1 MKASLYHIQINASEI
16 KKSTHFYKELL
27 GYFEYK
33 VIYEDE
39 STLGISDGSTDFW
52 IMSTEDKYRSK
63 PYHRKAPG
71 INHIAFKV
79 ASKADVDKF
88 TEEFLNPKNI
98 ALLYETPHHFPE
110 YSEQYYAVYF
120 EDPDKIKLEVAYT

>member
-1 MKASLYHIQINASEI
+1 MKTSLYHIQINASDY
-16 KKSTHFYKELL
+16 KKSTNFYKELL

-39 STLGISDGSTDFW
+39 YALGISDGSIDFW
-52 IMSTEDKYRSK
+52 IMSTESKYRSK
-63 PYHRKAPG
+63 PFHRKTPG

-79 ASKADVDKF
+79 TSKEEIDIF
-88 TEEFLNPKNI
+88 TEEFLKPKKI
-98 ALLYETPHHFPE
+98 VPLYETPHHFPE
-110 YSEQYYAVYF
+110 YTKQYYAVYF